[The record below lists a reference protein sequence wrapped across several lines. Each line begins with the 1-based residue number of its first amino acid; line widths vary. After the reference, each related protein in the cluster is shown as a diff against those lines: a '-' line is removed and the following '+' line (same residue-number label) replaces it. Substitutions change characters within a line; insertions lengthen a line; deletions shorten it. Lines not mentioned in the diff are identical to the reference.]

1 MTEWLGEIVLLTSL
15 TQPLSHSVSPLI
27 RDLCGANAR
36 RDVGFSF
43 FRPMKYLIAG
53 LGNIGPEYALTRHN
67 VGFMTLDRLAAQH
80 NLKFDIGRLAY
91 GAELRHKGRT
101 LYLIKPTT
109 YMNLSGKAVG
119 YWLKT
124 LQIPAENLLVVTD
137 DIALPFGK
145 LRMKGKGSHGGHNG
159 LRNIQE
165 TLNSDAYARLRFG
178 VGDDFA
184 KGRQV
189 DYVLGEFEGADLAAL
204 PERLDQAGEMVL
216 AFCTIGLQMT
226 MNNFNE

>member
-1 MTEWLGEIVLLTSL
+1 
-15 TQPLSHSVSPLI
+15 
-27 RDLCGANAR
+27 
-36 RDVGFSF
+36 
-43 FRPMKYLIAG
+43 MKYLIAG

>member
-1 MTEWLGEIVLLTSL
+1 
-15 TQPLSHSVSPLI
+15 
-27 RDLCGANAR
+27 
-36 RDVGFSF
+36 
-43 FRPMKYLIAG
+43 MKYLIAG

-80 NLKFDIGRLAY
+80 SLKFDIGRLAY

-109 YMNLSGKAVG
+109 YMNLSGKAVS

-137 DIALPFGK
+137 DLALPFGK

-165 TLNSDAYARLRFG
+165 TFGTDAYARLRFG

-189 DYVLGEFEGADLAAL
+189 DYVLGEFEGPDLAAL
-204 PERLDQAGEMVL
+204 PERLDRAGDMVL
-216 AFCTIGLQMT
+216 SFCTMGLQMT